1 MEEILIITN
10 YYPPEKGAA
19 ANRIEQLALN
29 FKKNNYAVSVVCP
42 LGNYPEG
49 KLFKEYKGKFSIDE
63 NRNGIAVKRLWIYP
77 SVSKNLLVRI
87 VSVLSFTLG
96 LFFYLLIKKTPQK
109 VVIQSPPLLL
119 SFISVLVLS
128 LKKKKLI
135 VNVSDLWPLAAI
147 ELNVVKSNSIS
158 HKLSLFMECYLYK
171 KATLLMGQ
179 SNEIIDHIHSLFP
192 NKKCYL
198 YQNIS
203 EKRNHIVD
211 LDNYEERPLKIFY
224 AGLLGI
230 AQGVTDLCQKV
241 DWKKYNIE
249 LHIYGDGAEKK
260 ILEELV
266 LSGKLPNVFFHGM
279 QERQTLHEKIRSY
292 DVALVPL
299 KTRIYGSVPSKIFEY
314 SCLGFPV
321 LYFGG
326 GEGETIVEENNLGW
340 VAKVGDYSSLNKV
353 IESLS
358 KLKRT
363 EINQKKKEVIESSKK
378 AFDLNSQMNQ
388 LLDSNVF

>member
-29 FKKNNYAVSVVCP
+29 LKKNNYAVSVVCP

-63 NRNGIAVKRLWIYP
+63 NRNGIAIKRLWIYP

-109 VVIQSPPLLL
+109 VVIQSPPLVL

-158 HKLSLFMECYLYK
+158 HKLSLFMERYLYK
-171 KATLLMGQ
+171 KATLLLGQ

-192 NKKCYL
+192 NKISYL

-203 EKRNHIVD
+203 EQKNHIVD
-211 LDNYEERPLKIFY
+211 FDDNEERPLKIFY

-230 AQGVTDLCQKV
+230 AQGVTELCQKV

-266 LSGKLPNVFFHGM
+266 LLGKLPNVFFHGM
-279 QERQTLHEKIRSY
+279 QERQTLHENIRSY

-326 GEGETIVEENNLGW
+326 GEGETIVEESNLGW
-340 VAKVGDYSSLNKV
+340 VAKVGDYSSLNLI

-363 EINQKKKEVIESSKK
+363 EINQKKKEVIASSKI
-378 AFDLNSQMNQ
+378 AFDLNKQMNH

>member
-29 FKKNNYAVSVVCP
+29 LKKNNYAVSVVCP

-49 KLFKEYKGKFSIDE
+49 KLFNEYKGKFSIDE
-63 NRNGIAVKRLWIYP
+63 NRNGIAIKRLWIYP

-109 VVIQSPPLLL
+109 VVIQSPPLVL

-158 HKLSLFMECYLYK
+158 HKLSLFMERYLYK
-171 KATLLMGQ
+171 KATLLLGQ

-192 NKKCYL
+192 NKICYL

-203 EKRNHIVD
+203 EQKNHIVD
-211 LDNYEERPLKIFY
+211 FDDNEERPLKIFY

-230 AQGVTDLCQKV
+230 AQGVTELCQKV
-241 DWKKYNIE
+241 DWENYNIE

-279 QERQTLHEKIRSY
+279 QERQTLHENIRSY

-326 GEGETIVEENNLGW
+326 GEGETIVEESNLGW
-340 VAKVGDYSSLNKV
+340 VAKVGDYSSLNLI

-363 EINQKKKEVIESSKK
+363 EINQKKKEVIASSKI
-378 AFDLNSQMNQ
+378 AFDLNKQMNH